1 MALSTSSR
9 YGAFKSL
16 ALALLLLLSGCAA
29 TSAWVDAQ
37 KVCASDPECL
47 SEAKGYA
54 KIGEVVASGF
64 GPVAGAGAGATIV
77 FLALGILGLR
87 KKKKEGV

>member
-1 MALSTSSR
+1 MR
-9 YGAFKSL
+9 RF
-16 ALALLLLLSGCAA
+16 LLIAGLVTFTGCAA

-47 SEAKGYA
+47 AEAKGYA
-54 KIGEVVASGF
+54 KIGEAVASGF

-87 KKKKEGV
+87 KKKKEGA

>member
-1 MALSTSSR
+1 MRRFLLIAGLV
-9 YGAFKSL
+9 AFT
-16 ALALLLLLSGCAA
+16 GCAA

-47 SEAKGYA
+47 AEAKGYA
-54 KIGEVVASGF
+54 KIGEAVASGF